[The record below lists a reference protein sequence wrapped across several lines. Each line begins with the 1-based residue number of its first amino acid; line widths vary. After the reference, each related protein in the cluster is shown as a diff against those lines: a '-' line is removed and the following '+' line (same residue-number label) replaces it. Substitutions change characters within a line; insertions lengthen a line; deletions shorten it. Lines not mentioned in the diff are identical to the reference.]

1 MTSYGAVFLTILPV
15 FAIVALGFVLR
26 RVQWIAAEAE
36 GTLLNLALKVAF
48 PCLIFESVVRNAAL
62 QQVSNVALPPLL
74 GFGLTVL
81 GMAIG
86 WYAAAALGL
95 QLGHGRRTFALTVGL
110 ANYGYLPL
118 PMADAMF
125 GPDVRAVLLVHN
137 IGVEAAIWSAGIL
150 LLSGL
155 SPRAGWKRL
164 LNMPL
169 FSLVFAL
176 AINLSGAGPSVPR
189 AVLELAETLGACAI
203 PLGLLL
209 TGASLEPHLASA
221 RQFLTPRLSLGAAV
235 LRLGILP
242 VVILA
247 AAALLP
253 LSPELKRVLVLQA
266 AMPSA
271 VIPIILARVYGGQPL
286 LAVQIVVVTTVLALF
301 TIPLWIQAG
310 LRLIGD

>member
-1 MTSYGAVFLTILPV
+1 MTSYGQLFLTILPV
-15 FAIVALGFVLR
+15 FTIIALGFVLR

-48 PCLIFESVVRNAAL
+48 PCLIFESVVRNPAL
-62 QQVSNVALPPLL
+62 QQAGNVVLPPLL
-74 GFGLTVL
+74 GFGLTVA
-81 GMAIG
+81 GFGIA
-86 WYAAAALGL
+86 WYAGGALGL
-95 QLGHGRRTFALTVGL
+95 KLGAGRRTFALTAGL

-118 PMADAMF
+118 PIADAMF

-155 SPRAGWKRL
+155 SPRAGWRRL

-176 AINLSGAGPSVPR
+176 AINLGGVGPHVPR
-189 AVLELAETLGACAI
+189 AVLELAHALGACAI
-203 PLGLLL
+203 PLGLLM
-209 TGASLEPHLASA
+209 TGASLEPHLGSA
-221 RQFLTPRLSLGAAV
+221 RQLVTPRVSLAAGAVRLGLTPL
-235 LRLGILP
+235 
-242 VVILA
+242 VILA
-247 AAALLP
+247 AAAWLP
-253 LSPELKRVLVLQA
+253 LSPELRRVLVLQA

-286 LAVQIVVVTTVLALF
+286 VAVQIVLATTVLALF
-301 TIPLWIQAG
+301 TIPLWIQFG
-310 LRLIGD
+310 LRLVGG